1 MGETMSELKEIISRQ
16 KAFFNSNRTKPA
28 DFRIRMLRKLDKA
41 VRANEKQLFSALRH
55 DLGKSE
61 AESYMT
67 DISIVYGEIR
77 EAIRKVRWWSL
88 PKPVLDSVGTFP
100 SRSFVYPEPYGTALI
115 ITPWNYPVNL
125 SLAPLTAAIA
135 AGNCAVLKCSR
146 QSSRTS
152 QVLHNIINHTFPDY
166 YIYCTEMDI
175 DYDVLLDQNYDYMFF
190 TGSPGVG
197 KTVMKAASKHLTPV
211 SLELGGKSPC
221 IIDETADLKLTA
233 KRVAWGKLLNAG
245 QTCIAVDYVLVQ
257 NQVKESFI
265 HALEEEFDR
274 RYPDPLQNDSYPC
287 IINRESYDRLIHLI
301 GSEEKVI
308 GGEASLEKH
317 KIAPAIFPD
326 ADYDHEIM
334 KREIF
339 GPLLPVIGYD
349 HFDQALS
356 EVKTREKPLACYVF
370 TRDKKRA
377 DKVIRELSSGG
388 VCVNDVIM
396 HNANGHLPFGGV
408 GNSGMGAYHGKYGF
422 DAFSHKKAVLKSV
435 TLLDLPF
442 RYPPFDEHKL
452 KLLKKLL

>member
-1 MGETMSELKEIISRQ
+1 MDENRIELKEIVSRQ
-16 KAFFNSNRTKPA
+16 KAFFNSNRTKSI
-28 DFRIRMLRKLDKA
+28 DFRIRMLKKLERA
-41 VRANEKQLFSALRH
+41 VRANEKQLLSALHH

-67 DISIVYGEIR
+67 EISIVYGEIR
-77 EAIRKVRWWSL
+77 EAVRKVRWWSL

-100 SRSFVYPEPYGTALI
+100 SQSFVYPEPYGTALI

-146 QSSRTS
+146 QSRRTS
-152 QVLHNIINHTFPDY
+152 QLLHNIMNHTFPDY

-175 DYDVLLDQNYDYMFF
+175 DYEALLDQNYDYMFF
-190 TGSPGVG
+190 TGSPSVG
-197 KTVMKAASKHLTPV
+197 KTVMQAASKHLTPL

-221 IIDETADLKLTA
+221 IIDETADLKLAA

-257 NQVKESFI
+257 NQVKEAFLN
-265 HALEEEFDR
+265 ALTEEIDR

-287 IINRESYDRLIHLI
+287 IINRESFDRLVGLI
-301 GSEEKVI
+301 GTEEKVI
-308 GGEASLEKH
+308 GGESDLEKH
-317 KIAPAIFPD
+317 KIAPAIFPE
-326 ADYDHEIM
+326 ADFDHEVM
-334 KREIF
+334 QREIF

-349 HFDQALS
+349 HLDQAVS
-356 EVKTREKPLACYVF
+356 EVKSREKPLACYVF
-370 TRDKKRA
+370 TRDKKHA
-377 DKVIRELSSGG
+377 DKVIHELSFGG
-388 VCVNDVIM
+388 GCVNDVIM

-422 DAFSHKKAVLKSV
+422 DAFSHKKAVLKSI

-442 RYPPFDEHKL
+442 RYPPFDDRKL

>member
-41 VRANEKQLFSALRH
+41 VRANEKQLFSALHH

-67 DISIVYGEIR
+67 EISIVYGEIR
-77 EAIRKVRWWSL
+77 EVIRKVRWWSL

-245 QTCIAVDYVLVQ
+245 
-257 NQVKESFI
+257 
-265 HALEEEFDR
+265 
-274 RYPDPLQNDSYPC
+274 
-287 IINRESYDRLIHLI
+287 
-301 GSEEKVI
+301 
-308 GGEASLEKH
+308 
-317 KIAPAIFPD
+317 
-326 ADYDHEIM
+326 
-334 KREIF
+334 
-339 GPLLPVIGYD
+339 
-349 HFDQALS
+349 
-356 EVKTREKPLACYVF
+356 
-370 TRDKKRA
+370 
-377 DKVIRELSSGG
+377 
-388 VCVNDVIM
+388 
-396 HNANGHLPFGGV
+396 
-408 GNSGMGAYHGKYGF
+408 
-422 DAFSHKKAVLKSV
+422 
-435 TLLDLPF
+435 
-442 RYPPFDEHKL
+442 
-452 KLLKKLL
+452 